1 MTKSSTVHAQD
12 MMDVANIMADHCYHK
27 QLSKWAPKDRYLGIT
42 KRHLSSR
49 RKPDG
54 HKLTVLNKK
63 KVFVGL
69 KRSKRREKVDFEKI
83 KPEIT
88 KMSVPRGEIFMS
100 AMGTKSVDPEH
111 KWDVYEQVSSVVR
124 TVTDHK
130 TLPIKEVTTA
140 PDTRPDNRVELKTTD
155 KSLPPMEAQFVS
167 MGNTSQQF
175 NKPDNAEVYSIVVPE
190 W

>member
-1 MTKSSTVHAQD
+1 
-12 MMDVANIMADHCYHK
+12 MDVANILADHSYHK
-27 QLSKWAPKDRYLGIT
+27 QLSKWAPKDRYLGTT
-42 KRHLSSR
+42 KRHPSGR

-54 HKLTVLNKK
+54 HQLTVLNKK

-69 KRSKRREKVDFEKI
+69 KRSKRREREKVNFEKI

-100 AMGTKSVDPEH
+100 AVGTQSVDPEH
-111 KWDVYEQVSSVVR
+111 KWDVYEQVSAVVT

-130 TLPIKEVTTA
+130 TSDSPIKQVTNA
-140 PDTRPDNRVELKTTD
+140 RDNRVELKRTD
-155 KSLPPMEAQFVS
+155 KSLPAMEAQFVG
-167 MGNTSQQF
+167 MGDINQDF